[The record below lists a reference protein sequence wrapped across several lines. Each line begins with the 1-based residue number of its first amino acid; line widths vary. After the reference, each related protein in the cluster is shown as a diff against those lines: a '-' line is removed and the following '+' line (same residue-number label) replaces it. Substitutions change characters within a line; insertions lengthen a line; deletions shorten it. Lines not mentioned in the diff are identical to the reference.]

1 MRFAE
6 PIDDY
11 RDTPAGTVRARFS
24 AQDGVQPN
32 DPMRAAEA
40 IITAVRDPS
49 SPLRLPLG
57 PEAVDRI
64 RAKLRYQLADLEAC
78 EKLSRDTRYPT
89 P

>member
-11 RDTPAGTVRARFS
+11 RETPAGALRARFS

-32 DPMRAAEA
+32 DPAKAAEA
-40 IITAVRDPS
+40 IVKAVDDEE

-57 PEAVDRI
+57 PEAVERI
-64 RAKLRYQLADLEAC
+64 RQKLRRQLADLDAWEQVS
-78 EKLSRDTRYPT
+78 LDTRY
-89 P
+89 